1 MINRIT
7 LLLFIPCILLLITC
21 TEDAADPQSDVVPI
35 DLPSYYGTYLYN
47 DDDCSGSD
55 IQYATIS
62 DNGITF
68 FDFLG
73 DNCDDTVS
81 CYAQD
86 SYELTEV
93 TTDTFLIVS
102 QDGSYIT
109 GGELYLNADS
119 SITLSYED
127 NNGPVEYS
135 WEKIKDDIYTFTPL
149 CDQEY
154 ENTKDIVDII
164 VYAVSDNGDLLWE
177 TYVHQGIWDLG
188 FSVVTTDDNGYIIMG
203 KLDAI
208 YQSGGFYTFDS
219 DTRDLIKLNSLGDK
233 EWEKE
238 ITYSNYGVSDNY
250 LSLHTAKNIVK
261 TSQNNIFF
269 TAPHGSRLGS
279 NLVLMN
285 QQGDLIWSKYEDS
298 IVSAVTEN
306 FSGKLVSLSRSDS
319 SLVLKV
325 LENTTGDIISEKE
338 YLGLYYPIA
347 TLSNA
352 QGMVITGF
360 IKKPDSLNYSPTYLL
375 KTDDEG
381 QEEWRK
387 IWDQEAEWIMPHDLI
402 ETNDG
407 GFLIFTSTGSPSY
420 ATLIKTDDEGQE
432 EWRKIYDDYKCCDKG
447 WIHPTEDGGIFMA
460 SSYVVKKLNANFEV
474 EWNAGS
480 GPPSFTKLFNNGY
493 VKAVNHG
500 MVKIPGGAIF
510 TGLGTND

>member
-1 MINRIT
+1 MINLKT
-7 LLLFIPCILLLITC
+7 LFFIIGFTYFLSCSKDGSGRVNSS
-21 TEDAADPQSDVVPI
+21 DAEIQP
-35 DLPSYYGTYLYN
+35 YYGTYLYN
-47 DDDCSGSD
+47 DDDCGGSD
-55 IQYATIS
+55 IQYLTIDIDGVS
-62 DNGITF
+62 I

-73 DNCDDTVS
+73 DSCDDTVS
-81 CYAQD
+81 CYSIKVFDISESSIDTILNMSNED
-86 SYELTEV
+86 SDISNGV
-93 TTDTFLIVS
+93 VQIISDSLIVV
-102 QDGSYIT
+102 SY
-109 GGELYLNADS
+109 D
-119 SITLSYED
+119 
-127 NNGPVEYS
+127 YS
-135 WEKIKDDIYTFTPL
+135 NEHLEFTCGKIKDDIYSFTPL